1 MSLLEVTQS
10 LLGGFA
16 LTCLIFLVTLIIS
29 VPLGLLISF
38 GLMSKF
44 KPVSAVLKV
53 FVWIIRGIPLMLQIF
68 MIYYLPGLLSSG
80 GTNFF
85 GEIDKYLFFNF
96 GIETGGALI
105 AVFIAFIINYACYF
119 SVIFKGGIMGIS
131 VGQSEAG
138 LVLGMTKNQ
147 IFGKV
152 ILFQVIKKI
161 TPPMSNEIITLV
173 KDTALANAIGVVE
186 TIRKATNFASGINAI
201 IWPIFYSGVF
211 YLLFVG
217 VLTLLFGFVE
227 KKLSFYK
234 E

>member
-16 LTCLIFLVTLIIS
+16 LTCLIFIFTLLFSI
-29 VPLGLLISF
+29 PLGLVLSF

-44 KPVSAVLKV
+44 KPVRAVLGV

-68 MIYYLPGLLSSG
+68 MVYYLPGLLNNGVSFWG
-80 GTNFF
+80 D
-85 GEIDKYLFFNF
+85 IDKYLYFEF
-96 GIETGGALI
+96 GIQNGGALT
-105 AVFIAFIINYACYF
+105 AVLISFIINYACYF
-119 SVIFKGGIMGIS
+119 SVIFKGGILGVN

-138 LVLGMTKNQ
+138 KVLGMTKRQ
-147 IFGKV
+147 IFKNV

-173 KDTALANAIGVVE
+173 KDTALANSIGIVE
-186 TIRKATNFASGINAI
+186 TIRTAQNFATGLNPV

-211 YLLFVG
+211 YLVFVG
-217 VLTLLFGFVE
+217 LLTLLFNYIE
-227 KKLSFYK
+227 KKMSFYR